1 LLQFERQFWEQ
12 GCVRLAGVDEAG
24 RGPLAGPVVAA
35 AVVFDRAFLEAEQYG
50 VLLGID
56 DSKTLT
62 ESQREHFYALLS
74 RSPHLSMGVGSA
86 DVAEIDTLNI
96 LRATHLAM
104 KRALLALSPPP
115 DFALVDGLPVQG
127 LPCPSLA
134 IVKGDARCLSIA
146 AASIVAKVTRDRL
159 MRELDRDYP
168 VYGFAQHKGY
178 GTKAHLQ
185 ALLKEGPSPVHR
197 RSFRPVTEAAR
208 IRLSGE
214 SRTGGA
220 GQALELL

>member
-1 LLQFERQFWEQ
+1 MLQFERQFWEQ

-24 RGPLAGPVVAA
+24 RGPLAGPVVAV

-56 DSKTLT
+56 DSKILT
-62 ESQREHFYALLS
+62 ESQREHFYALLTKS
-74 RSPHLSMGVGSA
+74 QFLTTGVGSA
-86 DVAEIDTLNI
+86 DVAEIDRLNI

-104 KRALLALSPPP
+104 KRALLALAPLP
-115 DFALVDGLPVQG
+115 DFALIDGLPVQG

-134 IVKGDARCLSIA
+134 IVKGDSRCLSIA

-159 MRELDRDYP
+159 MRELDGKYP
-168 VYGFAQHKGY
+168 GYGFAQHKGY

-185 ALLKEGPSPVHR
+185 ALLKYGPSPIHR
-197 RSFRPVTEAAR
+197 SSFRPVTEA
-208 IRLSGE
+208 IRLRRSGE
-214 SRTGGA
+214 A
-220 GQALELL
+220 EVELSHEGPGIL

>member
-1 LLQFERQFWEQ
+1 MLQFERQFWEQ

-56 DSKTLT
+56 DSKTLS
-62 ESQREHFYALLS
+62 ESQREHFFALLTQ
-74 RSPHLSMGVGSA
+74 SPHLATGVGSA

-104 KRALLALSPPP
+104 KRALLALAPPP

-134 IVKGDARCLSIA
+134 IVKGDARSLSIA

-159 MRELDRDYP
+159 MRELDRHYP
-168 VYGFAQHKGY
+168 AYGFAQHKGY
-178 GTKAHLQ
+178 GTRAHLQ
-185 ALLKEGPSPVHR
+185 ALLTEGPSPVHR
-197 RSFRPVTEAAR
+197 RSFRPVREAMR

-214 SRTGGA
+214 SRTENP
-220 GQALELL
+220 GQDLELV